1 MEGEGRFRLTFTPHT
16 RQPGFNGSNRSTPRR
31 PAQKRLWGGVHNTY
45 FWIDLKKRFT
55 AVALMQILPIGDPD
69 VQGTMI
75 AFERAL
81 YAAVE
86 RRGSVN

>member
-1 MEGEGRFRLTFTPHT
+1 MKF
-16 RQPGFNGSNRSTPRR
+16 
-31 PAQKRLWGGVHNTY
+31 HNTY
-45 FWIDLKKRFT
+45 FWIDLKKRIT

-81 YAAVE
+81 YAA
-86 RRGSVN
+86 RSSIAGA